1 MCGPVARLEWR
12 VTSLHWR
19 YDPAFIRTLVA
30 PGLEVDTWEGDAWVS
45 VMRNLVEGLAWGVG
59 MGPWQPLPQVYSS
72 ARREGLLPPV
82 GSNG

>member
-1 MCGPVARLEWR
+1 M
-12 VTSLHWR
+12 TSLHWR

-30 PGLEVDTWEGDAWVS
+30 PGLEGDSWEGDAWEGDAWVS

-59 MGPWQPLPQVYSS
+59 MGSWQPLPQVYSS